1 MNPEKP
7 TSKVP
12 APFPI
17 YRETAQAALSL
28 IPETWLASCYLSAEK
43 VWYLRLNQARI
54 RQITLVEQAHLQMSL
69 QKDQKE
75 WHIELGLSGNPQ
87 QDLEKIKVYINQA
100 MTHWNDLESHR
111 RVVPLSAALP
121 AKYHECTEEPFDFE
135 ITQQLS
141 QWLTQSPRGDLC
153 GLFCYGHS
161 YVFSLNSLGVER
173 EFLNLNGFFD
183 YSLYDQNS
191 LGQPKA
197 TKDTYFFQ
205 RFDPVAMEERW
216 QKKHQEIRLLKKA
229 PRPLERGTYRAY
241 LAPDA
246 VAELLSTLSW
256 GGLSYDTFQK
266 GICPLE
272 AFFKVEREFSSLL
285 SMKENF
291 HLNLGPS
298 FNSLGE
304 IPPRELS
311 LIHEGKKQN
320 FLISSSS
327 ARKYG
332 IESNF
337 AEGHGGWGYESPR
350 SLEVLPGTLPDSD
363 ILKALD
369 RGLYLG
375 ALHYCNW
382 SHQQSASITGMSRFA
397 CFWVE
402 NGEIQHPIEDFR
414 FDVSLY
420 ELWGPRGLLG
430 LTEKAEIMPRT
441 GTYGARDLGGMKS
454 PGFLVDGFRCVL

>member
-1 MNPEKP
+1 MNSGQVTPNTP
-7 TSKVP
+7 H
-12 APFPI
+12 PFNS
-17 YRETAQAALSL
+17 YREITESIRTL
-28 IPETWLASCYLSAEK
+28 IPDAWVASCYLNAEK

-54 RQITLVEQAHLQMSL
+54 RQMTFVEQAFLQISL
-69 QKDQKE
+69 QKDQKQ
-75 WHIELGLSGNPQ
+75 WNIELGLSGNPQ
-87 QDLEKIKVYINQA
+87 DDIQRIKHDINQA
-100 MTHWNDLESHR
+100 TSHWNEIETHPRFFPFTFAPPATYRECSLES
-111 RVVPLSAALP
+111 
-121 AKYHECTEEPFDFE
+121 FDPE
-135 ITQQLS
+135 ITHKLS
-141 QWLTQSPRGDLC
+141 HWLTQRARGDLC

-161 YVFSLNSLGVER
+161 YVFSTNSLGVER

-183 YSLYDQNS
+183 YSLYDQNQ

-205 RFDPVAMEERW
+205 EFNPEALEERW
-216 QKKHQEIRLLKKA
+216 QKKHQEITLLKKA
-229 PRPLERGTYRAY
+229 SRPLERGLYRAY
-241 LAPDA
+241 LTPDA

-256 GGLSYDTFQK
+256 GGLSYDALQK

-272 AFFKVEREFSSLL
+272 AFFRGEREFSSQL
-285 SMKENF
+285 SLRENF
-291 HLNLGPS
+291 NLNLGPS

-304 IPPRELS
+304 IPPRELP
-311 LIHEGKKQN
+311 LIQEGKKQN
-320 FLISSSS
+320 LLVSSSS
-327 ARKYG
+327 AHKYG
-332 IESNF
+332 IPSNF

-350 SLEVLPGTLPDSD
+350 SLEVLPGTLSDSD
-363 ILKALD
+363 ILKSLGT
-369 RGLYLG
+369 GLYLG

-402 NGEIQHPIEDFR
+402 NGEIQYPIEDFR